1 MVQNTMSTAI
11 LIISTV
17 IATVA
22 LITALYPTISGTA
35 RMILSSTADTDT
47 RSTTMLTISS
57 YSFINATTVDVW
69 AKNTGRSRVSS
80 ADLQNMRAYYGDDSG
95 SMASCNTSFLI
106 EDPNNGDSYLDTGET
121 LMVEITSG
129 TLDGS
134 LGVHRIRLV
143 LPNGA
148 ITEYTMNIG

>member
-17 IATVA
+17 IAAVA
-22 LITALYPTISGTA
+22 LITALYPTISSTT
-35 RMILSSTADTDT
+35 RMILSSTVDTDT

-57 YSFINATTVDVW
+57 YSFVNATTVDVW
-69 AKNTGRSRVSS
+69 TKNTGHSRISS
-80 ADLQNMRAYYGDDSG
+80 NDLQNMRAYYGDDSG
-95 SMASCNTSFLI
+95 SMANCNISFRI
-106 EDPNNGDSYLDTGET
+106 EDPNNGDSFLDTGET

-129 TLDGS
+129 ALDENPGT
-134 LGVHRIRLV
+134 HRIRLA

-148 ITEYTMNIG
+148 ISEYTLTI